1 MLETIIIREADM
13 QRKIVGS
20 QRHRGIETFQLL
32 QPLHGIDSALRDLI
46 KFIQV
51 LSQRWVMFTKANY
64 PPHP

>member
-1 MLETIIIREADM
+1 M
-13 QRKIVGS
+13 QRKIGGS

-64 PPHP
+64 PPHS